1 MARTGDGAALTARR
15 TTPIEKHRLQ
25 IRPYDPATDQA
36 RVLDIWVAASHAGHP
51 FLTEADL
58 AAQRTL
64 VRDVYL
70 EQAETWVAIVDGR
83 LDGFIGLLDSLIGGL
98 FVDPQAR
105 RGGIGRALV
114 QHAAA
119 GTGTLTVEVYAANDA
134 ALAFYARLG
143 FTPVGRREVDDEG
156 RPLPLVQ
163 MRRPAR

>member
-1 MARTGDGAALTARR
+1 
-15 TTPIEKHRLQ
+15 LQ

-36 RVLDIWVAASHAGHP
+36 RVLDIWLVESRAGHP

-64 VRDVYL
+64 VRDVYV
-70 EQAETWVAIVDGR
+70 EPAETWVAIVDGR
-83 LDGFIGLLDSLIGGL
+83 LDGFIGLLDSFIGGL

-119 GTGTLTVEVYAANDA
+119 GKGTLTVEVYAANDA
-134 ALAFYARLG
+134 ALAFSARLG
-143 FTPVGRREVDDEG
+143 FIPVGRREVDDEG

>member
-1 MARTGDGAALTARR
+1 
-15 TTPIEKHRLQ
+15 LQ

-36 RVLDIWVAASHAGHP
+36 RVLDIWLVASRAGHP

-64 VRDVYL
+64 VRDVYV
-70 EQAETWVAIVDGR
+70 EPAETWVAIVDGR
-83 LDGFIGLLDSLIGGL
+83 LDGFIGLLDSFIGGL

-119 GTGTLTVEVYAANDA
+119 GKGTLTVEVYAANDA
-134 ALAFYARLG
+134 ALAFSARLG
-143 FTPVGRREVDDEG
+143 FIPVGRREVDDEG

>member
-1 MARTGDGAALTARR
+1 
-15 TTPIEKHRLQ
+15 LQ

-36 RVLDIWVAASHAGHP
+36 RVLDIWLAASRAGHP

-64 VRDVYL
+64 VRDVYV
-70 EQAETWVAIVDGR
+70 EPAETWVAIVDGR
-83 LDGFIGLLDSLIGGL
+83 LDGFIGLLDSFIGGL

-119 GTGTLTVEVYAANDA
+119 GKGTLTVEVYAANDA
-134 ALAFYARLG
+134 ALAFSARLG
-143 FTPVGRREVDDEG
+143 FIPVGRREVDDEG